1 MVNLWT
7 KFYSKLNCLIYF
19 NYKLILCQIFL
30 MITIWYKPQSFTEVL
45 VHLVS
50 SVHGLENDVFDSF
63 RPKILNCIAAGAVS
77 IMLNID
83 QREI

>member
-1 MVNLWT
+1 MDENLI
-7 KFYSKLNCLIYF
+7 LNSIAF
-19 NYKLILCQIFL
+19 ENHIFILCQIFL